1 MGEIGTDLVITEGK
15 PFAASPIL
23 GANSGIIS
31 LTWNRSALVCGL
43 EIRVLEVSWQEGL
56 IHILGMETAQAAG
69 SCSQVCHRPN
79 GQLSF
84 GPCCPCPLFPP
95 LLAMC
100 CKSSPNG
107 PFRKL
112 VDHGKGQ
119 KEKPKT
125 INGAD

>member
-56 IHILGMETAQAAG
+56 IHILGMETAQAAA
-69 SCSQVCHRPN
+69 VVPRFVT
-79 GQLSF
+79 GQMVNF
-84 GPCCPCPLFPP
+84 H
-95 LLAMC
+95 LALVAPAP
-100 CKSSPNG
+100 SS
-107 PFRKL
+107 L
-112 VDHGKGQ
+112 HC
-119 KEKPKT
+119 
-125 INGAD
+125 